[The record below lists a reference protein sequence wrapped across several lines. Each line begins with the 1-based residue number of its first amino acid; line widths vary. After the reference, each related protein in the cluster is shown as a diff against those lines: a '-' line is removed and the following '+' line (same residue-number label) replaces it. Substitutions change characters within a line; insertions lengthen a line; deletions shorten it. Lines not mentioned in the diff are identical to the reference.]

1 MAYDSVEIMESG
13 RAAVPAGLI
22 SETLIAHSEV
32 HESYLSRDN
41 YRGFKLSKH
50 VMKMSELAAEM
61 QIRKSKGINDMQLEF
76 IPGCGTTNDIFITSQ
91 LQGKFL
97 AKNKNQ

>member
-32 HESYLSRDN
+32 HEKLFLTSLTQLSEMVSY
-41 YRGFKLSKH
+41 
-50 VMKMSELAAEM
+50 
-61 QIRKSKGINDMQLEF
+61 
-76 IPGCGTTNDIFITSQ
+76 
-91 LQGKFL
+91 
-97 AKNKNQ
+97 

>member
-1 MAYDSVEIMESG
+1 
-13 RAAVPAGLI
+13 
-22 SETLIAHSEV
+22 
-32 HESYLSRDN
+32 
-41 YRGFKLSKH
+41 
-50 VMKMSELAAEM
+50 MKMSELAAEM